1 MNKKIPLWLAL
12 LFLWFSFIITIMFGW
27 AVWHVYNDSQRAQH
41 QISKA
46 SRLAIFIASTPH
58 LIKESFKQLSQPRLL
73 VRPNIYPTING
84 FKFEK
89 KYVDSNYLLL
99 CTYDKQQNQSIVKL
113 IRLSDQKTLHQ
124 WKPDF
129 DEIKRIAGNESPFL
143 KATNRS
149 DVRLVHPLLS
159 SDGSIVFNDFF
170 SPLIKINKDS
180 KLVWVINGSYN
191 HSLEYDADGNVW
203 APSVIRNSR
212 FLSEIL
218 PQYHDDAITKI
229 KQNGKVL
236 FQKSIAQILIENG
249 YRWLLLGT
257 GKYEADL
264 LHLNDIQ
271 PALISSRF
279 WKKGD
284 LLISLRHKST
294 VLLYRPETNKIIWLK
309 IGPWISQHDV
319 DFIDSSRIGV
329 FGNNVIRYSDSDN
342 KLIDG
347 YNEEYIYDFKTGKI
361 ETPYTKFLKTAQ
373 ISTITE
379 GRSDVLSNGDLFI
392 EETNNN
398 RLLRGNRNE
407 IIWQYV
413 NKIDDHSV
421 GALSWSRYISKEEFK
436 KLTFLKNN

>member
-58 LIKESFKQLSQPRLL
+58 LIKESFKELSQPRLL
-73 VRPNIYPTING
+73 VRFSYPGIRG
-84 FKFEK
+84 FKVK
-89 KYVDSNYLLL
+89 KNYIDSNYLLL
-99 CTYDKQQNQSIVKL
+99 STYDRKQDQSIVRL
-113 IRLSDQKTLHQ
+113 IRLSDQKTIHQ

-129 DEIKRIAGNESPFL
+129 DQIKKFTEKENSFWRD
-143 KATNRS
+143 TNKY
-149 DVRLVHPLLS
+149 DVRLFHPLLS
-159 SDGSIVFNDFF
+159 SDGSIIFNDNL
-170 SPLIKINKDS
+170 SPLIKINKNS
-180 KLVWVINGSYN
+180 KLVWTVNGSFH
-191 HSLEYDADGNVW
+191 HSLEFDAEGNIW
-203 APSVIRNSR
+203 APSVIPNSK
-212 FLSEIL
+212 FLSKVSVG
-218 PQYHDDAITKI
+218 YMDYAITKI
-229 KQNGKVL
+229 SPDGKL
-236 FQKSIAQILIENG
+236 LLQKSVAQILMENG
-249 YRWLLLGT
+249 YRGLLLGT

-271 PALISSRF
+271 PALTSSRF

-294 VLLYRPETNKIIWLK
+294 VFLYRPEVNKIIWLK
-309 IGPWISQHDV
+309 TGPWLDQHDV

-329 FGNNVIRYSDSDN
+329 FGNNIIRYSDSYS
-342 KLIDG
+342 KLVDG
-347 YNEEYIYDFKTGKI
+347 YNEEYIYDFKTDKI
-361 ETPYTKFLKTAQ
+361 ETPYTEFLKTANV
-373 ISTITE
+373 STISE

-407 IIWQYV
+407 II
-413 NKIDDHSV
+413 
-421 GALSWSRYISKEEFK
+421 
-436 KLTFLKNN
+436 